1 MTYVV
6 PLLYRA
12 FYNYFYAI
20 LLMKQDF
27 RTANVFPGIIWN
39 YRSFQRVLYHFEDSC
54 MIYWIHIVV
63 EIHRNYYRKFLRRRQ
78 ARYCLP
84 RQRMPIVSICYPPCP
99 MFARPVRI
107 QTIFLVPCCFPLF
120 ICRIW
125 NFEYYH
131 SNLVSCI
138 IDICLSQGL
147 SVQNFR
153 NGNDRSTQDSL
164 FFWPSIRA

>member
-1 MTYVV
+1 MTYAV

-27 RTANVFPGIIWN
+27 RAANVFPGIIWN
-39 YRSFQRVLYHFEDSC
+39 YRPFQRVLYHFEDSR
-54 MIYWIHIVV
+54 MIYWIHIVIK
-63 EIHRNYYRKFLRRRQ
+63 IHRNYYRKFLRLRQ
-78 ARYCLP
+78 APYRLP
-84 RQRMPIVSICYPPCP
+84 RQRVPIVCICFPPCP
-99 MFARPVRI
+99 VFARPVCV
-107 QTIFLVPCCFPLF
+107 QSIFLVPCRFAF
-120 ICRIW
+120 FVCRIW
-125 NFEYYH
+125 NLKDYH
-131 SNLVSCI
+131 SILVSCI
-138 IDICLSQGL
+138 IDICIFPDL